1 MEHQCFEILEKTEI
15 RDGGD
20 GVSREIQMFQMNI
33 LIEILD
39 GLDVVVGKTQPG

>member
-20 GVSREIQMFQMNI
+20 GVSWEIQMFQMNI